1 MGNELLT
8 PPELEPG
15 QARPKDKEPE
25 LLLELE
31 ESMWKSLLA
40 NLRDAFSSSKQ
51 PPLELTSQPIENSE
65 FVDSLKDESV
75 WTSLR
80 DNLHDIFFPKKQPP
94 LQLTS
99 KPDANNDLVETLKE
113 ESIWASL
120 WTNIQDVFFPK
131 KLPPLELTSKPIETK
146 VLLKSQRSAKSSAYS
161 IGAHVLV
168 IGLIILVI
176 IEARIHTRALAKKI
190 QVTPV
195 DVSAFVPV
203 APAAKDVMGGGGGGG
218 AHELVD
224 ASKGK
229 LPKFDKQQITPPQ
242 KLLLDKPKLPV
253 PATVVMPDI
262 KMPDA
267 NMPNLG
273 IPQSNQV
280 ALASQGQGSGS
291 GFGTGSGGGLGSGS
305 GGGIGPGSGGG
316 TGGGVYHPGGGV
328 SAPQVI
334 YAPDPEFSDEARRAK
349 YQGICVVSV
358 IVDAQG
364 NPQRVHV
371 IRPLG
376 MGLDEKAVEAVR
388 QYKFR
393 PAQFQGHPVP
403 VEVNIEVNFRIY

>member
-8 PPELEPG
+8 PPELDPG
-15 QARPKDKEPE
+15 QTRPQEKEPDI
-25 LLLELE
+25 LLEIE
-31 ESMWKSLLA
+31 GSMWKSLLA
-40 NLRDAFSSSKQ
+40 NLRDAFSS
-51 PPLELTSQPIENSE
+51 P
-65 FVDSLKDESV
+65 
-75 WTSLR
+75 
-80 DNLHDIFFPKKQPP
+80 KQPP

-99 KPDANNDLVETLKE
+99 KPDENNDLLEADSSIWKSLIANVRDVFSSSKQPPLQLTSRPDENNDLVGTLKE
-113 ESIWASL
+113 ESIWSSL
-120 WTNIQDVFFPK
+120 WINIQDVFFPR
-131 KLPPLELTSKPIETK
+131 KLPPLELTSQPIETD
-146 VLLKSQRSAKSSAYS
+146 VLLKSERSTKSSAYS
-161 IGAHVLV
+161 IGAHVFV
-168 IGLIILVI
+168 IGLIILALV
-176 IEARIHTRALAKKI
+176 EMRIHSRALEKKL
-190 QVTPV
+190 QATNV
-195 DVSAFVPV
+195 DVSPFIPI

-218 AHELVD
+218 NHELVD

-229 LPKFDKQQITPPQ
+229 LPKFDKEQITPPQ

-253 PATVVMPDI
+253 PATIVMPDM

-291 GFGTGSGGGLGSGS
+291 GFGTGTGGGLGSGS

-358 IVDAQG
+358 IVDTQG
-364 NPQRVHV
+364 NPQHVHV

-393 PAQFQGHPVP
+393 PATYQGRPVP

>member
-8 PPELEPG
+8 PPDLEPG
-15 QARPKDKEPE
+15 QTRPQDKEPE
-25 LLLELE
+25 LLIEADG
-31 ESMWKSLLA
+31 SMWKSLVA
-40 NLRDAFSSSKQ
+40 NFRDAFSSSKQ
-51 PPLELTSQPIENSE
+51 PPLELTSQP
-65 FVDSLKDESV
+65 DS
-75 WTSLR
+75 
-80 DNLHDIFFPKKQPP
+80 
-94 LQLTS
+94 
-99 KPDANNDLVETLKE
+99 NNDLVETLKE
-113 ESIWASL
+113 ESIWSSL
-120 WTNIQDVFFPK
+120 WANIQDVFFPK
-131 KLPPLELTSKPIETK
+131 KLPPLELTSQPAETK
-146 VLLKSQRSAKSSAYS
+146 VLLKAERSAKSSAYS

-168 IGLIILVI
+168 IGLIILALV
-176 IEARIHTRALAKKI
+176 EMRIHSRAIEKKL
-190 QVTPV
+190 QATNV
-195 DVSAFVPV
+195 DVSPFVPI

-218 AHELVD
+218 NHELVD

-242 KLLLDKPKLPV
+242 KLLIDKPKLPV

-262 KMPDA
+262 KMPDT

-291 GFGTGSGGGLGSGS
+291 GFGTGNGGGIGSGS

-358 IVDAQG
+358 IVDTQG
-364 NPQRVHV
+364 NPQHVHV

-393 PAQFQGHPVP
+393 PATYQGRPVP

>member
-1 MGNELLT
+1 
-8 PPELEPG
+8 
-15 QARPKDKEPE
+15 
-25 LLLELE
+25 
-31 ESMWKSLLA
+31 MWQSLLS

-51 PPLELTSQPIENSE
+51 PPL
-65 FVDSLKDESV
+65 
-75 WTSLR
+75 
-80 DNLHDIFFPKKQPP
+80 
-94 LQLTS
+94 QLTS
-99 KPDANNDLVETLKE
+99 KPDVNNDLVETIKDE
-113 ESIWASL
+113 PIWISL
-120 WTNIQDVFFPK
+120 WANLQDVFFPK
-131 KLPPLELTSKPIETK
+131 KLPPLELTSKPIESN
-146 VLLKSQRSAKSSAYS
+146 VLLKSDRSAKSSAYS
-161 IGAHVLV
+161 IGAHVLI
-168 IGLIILVI
+168 IGLIILII
-176 IEARIHTRALAKKI
+176 IEARIHTRPVEKKA

-195 DVSAFVPV
+195 DISPFVPV
-203 APAAKDVMGGGGGGG
+203 APKMKDVMGGGGGGG
-218 AHELVD
+218 NHEIVPP
-224 ASKGK
+224 SKGR
-229 LPKFDKQQITPPQ
+229 LPDFDKKQIVPPQ
-242 KLLLDKPKLPV
+242 KLLIDHPKLPV
-253 PATVVMPDI
+253 APTVVMPNI

-280 ALASQGQGSGS
+280 ALASQGSGSGS
-291 GFGTGSGGGLGSGS
+291 GFGSGHGGGLGSGS

-364 NPQRVHV
+364 NPQHVHV

-376 MGLDEKAVEAVR
+376 MGLDEKAIEAVK

-393 PAQFQGHPVP
+393 PAVFQGHPVP

>member
-1 MGNELLT
+1 MGNQLLT

-15 QARPKDKEPE
+15 KNRAETEQPD
-25 LLLELE
+25 LLVETDG
-31 ESMWKSLLA
+31 SIWSSLIS

-51 PPLELTSQPIENSE
+51 PPLQLTSQP
-65 FVDSLKDESV
+65 DSD
-75 WTSLR
+75 
-80 DNLHDIFFPKKQPP
+80 
-94 LQLTS
+94 
-99 KPDANNDLVETLKE
+99 NDLVETLKE
-113 ESIWASL
+113 EPIWRSL
-120 WTNIQDVFFPK
+120 WTNIQDAFFPK
-131 KLPPLELTSKPIETK
+131 KLPPLELTSKPIDTD
-146 VLLKSQRSAKSSAYS
+146 VLLRSDRSAKSSAYS

-168 IGLIILVI
+168 IGLIILAI
-176 IEARIHTRALAKKI
+176 IEARIHTRPIDKKA

-195 DVSAFVPV
+195 DVSPYVPQ

-218 AHELVD
+218 NHELVD

-242 KLLLDKPKLPV
+242 KLLIDKPKLPV
-253 PATVVMPDI
+253 PATVVMPNV
-262 KMPDA
+262 KMPDT

-273 IPQSNQV
+273 IPQSSQV

-291 GFGTGSGGGLGSGS
+291 GFGTGAGGGLGSGT

-334 YAPDPEFSDEARRAK
+334 FAPDPEFSDEARRAK

-364 NPQRVHV
+364 NPQHVHV

-376 MGLDEKAVEAVR
+376 MGLDEKAVEAVK

-393 PAQFQGHPVP
+393 PAMFQGHPVP